1 VATPEAIALADPS
14 FAALSAIAAPQIA
27 ASTITTAILT
37 PALTAYIAKRR
48 KPSRDIIHKT
58 DAGTIKQKLLIVTDD
73 LTGANDT
80 SVQFS
85 KRKLRSIVITDKDN
99 IKKSLKECDV
109 LVVDTESRSDDKDKA
124 YRKTYEI
131 GKIATA
137 QRIKYIYKKLD
148 STFRGN
154 IGAEISGLM
163 DSLEF
168 QNAIIV
174 PALPSNERITK
185 NGNVYV
191 KGQLLAE
198 TEIADDP
205 KTPVRESYIP
215 SIISQQTDKKIV
227 VINYEDVLSGRQNLI
242 EKVQQH
248 IKNDRQIIVIDAQ
261 KKEDLDLIASA
272 ITSLEKNLLFVGSS
286 GLAEYLPKYFN
297 FKKEKK
303 SNIIIAGSVSEV
315 TRRQIEYAKEK
326 LKLKLIDVEVEKLF
340 TREQDQ
346 EKRRIIDLI
355 KESSRKGE
363 DIIIRSAT
371 SKTMVN
377 KCFELGQK
385 YGLSRFK
392 VSETVS
398 SFLGEI
404 AKVVMQEIKIN
415 GVLFTGGDIAIKA
428 AQCLNISGTIIQDE
442 IVPGV
447 PYGYFA
453 DKPYKNIIIV
463 SKAGG
468 FGKEDAIF
476 QVLNFLKNG

>member
-1 VATPEAIALADPS
+1 
-14 FAALSAIAAPQIA
+14 
-27 ASTITTAILT
+27 
-37 PALTAYIAKRR
+37 
-48 KPSRDIIHKT
+48 
-58 DAGTIKQKLLIVTDD
+58 
-73 LTGANDT
+73 
-80 SVQFS
+80 
-85 KRKLRSIVITDKDN
+85 
-99 IKKSLKECDV
+99 
-109 LVVDTESRSDDKDKA
+109 VDTESRSDDKDTA

-131 GKIATA
+131 GKIAKEKNI
-137 QRIKYIYKKLD
+137 RFIYKKLD

-163 DSLEF
+163 DSLEI

-215 SIISQQTDKKIV
+215 SIISQQTDKNIA

-242 EKVQQH
+242 DKVNQH
-248 IKNDRQIIVIDAQ
+248 IKNDMQMIVIDAL
-261 KKEDLDLIASA
+261 KNEDLDLIASA
-272 ITSLEKNLLFVGSS
+272 IIRIEKKVLLVGSS

-297 FKKEKK
+297 FKKENK

-315 TRRQIEYAKEK
+315 TRKQTDYAKEK
-326 LKLKLIDVEVEKLF
+326 LAVTLIDVDIEKLF
-340 TREQDQ
+340 TRERNQ
-346 EKRRIIDLI
+346 EKNRILATI
-355 KESSRKGE
+355 KESSRTGGN
-363 DIIIRSAT
+363 IIIRSAP
-371 SKTMVN
+371 SRAMVAKN
-377 KCFELGQK
+377 FEQGQK
-385 YGLSRFK
+385 YGLTRIR
-392 VSETVS
+392 VSETIA

-404 AKVVMQEIKIN
+404 ARYVIREIKIN
-415 GVLFTGGDIAIKA
+415 GVLLTGGDIAIKA

-447 PYGYFA
+447 PYGYFV
-453 DKPYKNIIIV
+453 DEPYKNIIIV

-476 QVLNFLKNG
+476 QVLNFLKKG